1 MYDENRQLLC
11 WRELYNRDILF
22 WNIMTEGKYCE
33 NFDSVRKWEGK
44 FQDSS
49 LYALDFCVCYVDLSF
64 EIL

>member
-1 MYDENRQLLC
+1 
-11 WRELYNRDILF
+11 
-22 WNIMTEGKYCE
+22 MTEGKYCE